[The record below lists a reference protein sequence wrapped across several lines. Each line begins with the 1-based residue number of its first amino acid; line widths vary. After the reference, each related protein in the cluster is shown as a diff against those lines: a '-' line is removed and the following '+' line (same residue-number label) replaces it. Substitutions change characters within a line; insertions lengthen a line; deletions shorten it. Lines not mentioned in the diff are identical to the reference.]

1 MDFGERFFRCADGI
15 ITRKG
20 AASSGSKSKLECN
33 TVHAYIHR
41 METLLNSTRGNRTKL
56 EQVETALAELL
67 AETLRRG
74 FHGKAVLELAIQD
87 GTIQHLRRI
96 VERIEI

>member
-1 MDFGERFFRCADGI
+1 VRRQVAQKANLNAIMVIC
-15 ITRKG
+15 T
-20 AASSGSKSKLECN
+20 L
-33 TVHAYIHR
+33 HR
-41 METLLNSTRGNRTKL
+41 METSLNSTRGNRTKL

-87 GTIQHLRRI
+87 GTIQHLRRT
-96 VERIEI
+96 VERIEK